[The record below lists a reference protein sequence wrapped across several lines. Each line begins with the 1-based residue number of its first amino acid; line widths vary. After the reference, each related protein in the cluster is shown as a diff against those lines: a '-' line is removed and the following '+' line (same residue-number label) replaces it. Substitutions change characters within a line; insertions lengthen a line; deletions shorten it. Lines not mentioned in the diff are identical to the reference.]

1 MPKRRAGRTAVGS
14 AVTAA
19 AVAAGAMATAMVT
32 RDWVGLEAAF
42 LFLLLPGTTLFVT
55 AALIVAV
62 ALHRRWRH
70 ARGGAVALFVPTFF
84 VSAALGID
92 VFQRSLEP
100 RNADV
105 PPLPARDLLF
115 PFAALA
121 SSLVVLVAVTRSR
134 RRQE

>member
-1 MPKRRAGRTAVGS
+1 MGS